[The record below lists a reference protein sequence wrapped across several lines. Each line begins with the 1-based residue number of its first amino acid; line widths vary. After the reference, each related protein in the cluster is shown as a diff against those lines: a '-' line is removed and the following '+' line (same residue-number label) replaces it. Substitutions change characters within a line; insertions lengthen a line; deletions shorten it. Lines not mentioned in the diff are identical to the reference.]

1 MRRRSISGLV
11 IALAMFP
18 VAAEPQVPKPRLGT
32 IVFPTSA
39 SPSAQEAFL
48 EGVLFLHSF
57 EYESAERSFRRAQGL
72 EPGFAMAHWGEAMTY
87 THPVW
92 NEQDAGSARS
102 ALERLGPTAEARR
115 ARAPTARE
123 RGYLEAVEVL
133 YGPGA
138 KARRD
143 TLYARA
149 MEELV
154 RAHPEDLEA
163 KAFYSLALLGLNQG
177 VRDTV
182 TYLRSAPWADTVF
195 RANPVHPGA
204 AHYLIHAYDDPVHA
218 ARGLDAARAYARIAP
233 DAAHAQH
240 MTTHIFLAL
249 GMWDDV
255 VAQNRIALRLQAPLP
270 GHYSSWLIYGLIQ
283 QGRYGMAQDLIGQL
297 RKNLGSG
304 GLHGQHG
311 ALVDMRSHYLLHS
324 EDWRGTV
331 FDQESSHDRMSLGGE
346 MTDVFTRG
354 AIAYRRRDQP
364 SLSAAAGELARLVD
378 ALRVDR
384 GGSDPLT
391 LTGRVMALELGGM
404 NLFLAGSREAG
415 VRAVREASR
424 LEDAMPMEFGPPAI
438 VEPSHELLGWM
449 LLEMR
454 PEEAMAEF
462 RRALAMAPGR
472 SRSLLGLARAAIAL
486 GDKPAALEALAHL
499 ARNWAL
505 ADPKA
510 RAELAPLRRL
520 ADRLP

>member
-1 MRRRSISGLV
+1 MPRLV
-11 IALAMFP
+11 IHWLVAVLAALPLPAQAP
-18 VAAEPQVPKPRLGT
+18 APKPRLGS
-32 IVFPTSA
+32 IDFPTSA
-39 SPSAQEAFL
+39 SPLAQGAFL
-48 EGVLFLHSF
+48 EGVLYLHSF
-57 EYESAERSFRRAQGL
+57 EYESAERAFRRAQQL

-92 NEQDAGSARS
+92 NEQDLSSARS
-102 ALERLGPTAEARR
+102 ALERLAPTPEARR
-115 ARAPTARE
+115 SRAPTPRE
-123 RGYLEAVEVL
+123 RDYLDAVEAL
-133 YGPGA
+133 YGPGS
-138 KARRD
+138 KPRRD
-143 TLYARA
+143 TLYALA
-149 MEELV
+149 MERLV
-154 RAHPEDLEA
+154 RAHPGDLEA
-163 KAFYSLALLGLNQG
+163 KTFYSLALLGLNQG

-182 TYLRSAPWADTVF
+182 TYLRAAPWADTVF
-195 RANPVHPGA
+195 RANPDHPGA
-204 AHYLIHAYDDPVHA
+204 VHYLIHAYDDPVHA
-218 ARGLDAARAYARIAP
+218 SRGLDAARAYARIAP

-311 ALVDMRSHYLLHS
+311 ALVDMRAHYLLHS

-331 FDQESSHDRMSLGGE
+331 FDQESSHDRMSLSGE
-346 MTDVFTRG
+346 MTDVFTEG
-354 AIAYRRRDQP
+354 AIAYRRRDQTT
-364 SLSAAAGELARLVD
+364 LSAAATELMRLVD
-378 ALRVDR
+378 AMREDR
-384 GGSDPLT
+384 GAADLLT
-391 LTGRVMALELGGM
+391 QTGRVMALELGGM

-424 LEDAMPMEFGPPAI
+424 IEDGLPMEFGPPAI
-438 VEPSHELLGWM
+438 VEPSHELLGGM

-486 GDKPAALEALAHL
+486 GDKAAANQALAHL
-499 ARNWAL
+499 GRNWAQ
-505 ADPKA
+505 ADPRA
-510 RAELAPLRRL
+510 RQELAPLRRL